1 MGNSLANN
9 NHIMLQ
15 LIDGEFDGVYGV
27 NGAQVSIDHLLN
39 TDEVLYRYIRLT
51 YNKYDSLDSVP
62 AEELK
67 EEIIKYYENKGVTA
81 QITQRDL
88 LGWSLI
94 WGRGKGNF
102 INFDEI
108 QMTDTNLQVEGIRSI
123 IDSIQDEDISKNTI
137 KIMN

>member
-39 TDEVLYRYIRLT
+39 TDEVLYRNMRLT
-51 YNKYDSLDSVP
+51 FNKYDSLDSVP

-67 EEIIKYYENKGVTA
+67 AEIIKYYENKGVTA
-81 QITQRDL
+81 QITQRISWDDPL
-88 LGWSLI
+88 YGVS
-94 WGRGKGNF
+94 GKGDF
-102 INFDEI
+102 ITFGEI
-108 QMTDTNLQVEGIRSI
+108 QMTDTNLQVEGIRNI